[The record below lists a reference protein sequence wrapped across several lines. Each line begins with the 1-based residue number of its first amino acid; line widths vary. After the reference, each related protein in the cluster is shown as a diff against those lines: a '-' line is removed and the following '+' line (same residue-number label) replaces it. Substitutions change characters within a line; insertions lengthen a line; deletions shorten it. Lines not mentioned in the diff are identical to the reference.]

1 MSLRSQNEAQEVIDK
16 LAKRDSELRHENEEI
31 SAYVQVA
38 KVLATHTRFFV
49 GAIVISTLWL
59 GKMQWTQAINTDAIK
74 EIKAFCA
81 AAERTQTNNQLF
93 DQAISNT
100 VSNNRTERM
109 NDIKNLNENV
119 NRQQRLW
126 DTWTE
131 RFSEIWFSGKKGF
144 PKNESHPQE
153 GTTLPE

>member
-31 SAYVQVA
+31 ATYVQVA

-49 GAIVISTLWL
+49 GAIVLSTLWL
-59 GKMQWTQAINTDAIK
+59 GKMQWTQAINSDAIK

-81 AAERTQTNNQLF
+81 TAEKIQNSNLLF
-93 DQAISNT
+93 DQAISNS

-109 NDIKNLNENV
+109 NAIDNLTTDI

-131 RFSEIWFSGKKGF
+131 RFSEIWFSGRAPNKEK
-144 PKNESHPQE
+144 HQQE
-153 GTTLPE
+153 GTPLPE